1 MDLKRCLVPAG
12 LFLLWSVLGG
22 VIVAAF
28 FVAAFFAAF
37 APLPFGDAGVVIL
50 FMPVFTAFI
59 LGLLLVDFE
68 LGHTVL
74 AALLATGVAIGLV
87 LAFMYAPSLAGV
99 AVGPPPYQG
108 AFSAIFLFP
117 LILLG
122 TVVGRAIGE
131 RILPPQATLDR
142 KKALMAETREW
153 HETLSKSHRPAPPA
167 PDRKP

>member
-1 MDLKRCLVPAG
+1 MGLRDKVLPAG

-28 FVAAFFAAF
+28 FVAAFFGD
-37 APLPFGDAGVVIL
+37 FGPIRVGDPGIVIL
-50 FMPVFTAFI
+50 FMPLFTAFI

-68 LGHTVL
+68 LAHTVL

-87 LAFMYAPSLAGV
+87 LAFMYAPALAGV

-108 AFSAIFLFP
+108 AFSAILLFP

-142 KKALMAETREW
+142 QKALMAETREW
-153 HETLSKSHRPAPPA
+153 HEQLSKSDRPAPPA
-167 PDRKP
+167 QDRKP